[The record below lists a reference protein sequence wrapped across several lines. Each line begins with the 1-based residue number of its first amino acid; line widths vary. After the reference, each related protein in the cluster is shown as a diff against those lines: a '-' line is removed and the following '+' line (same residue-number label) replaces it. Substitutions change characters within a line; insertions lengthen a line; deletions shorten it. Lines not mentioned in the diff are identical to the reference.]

1 MKANFDKSLALVL
14 VHEGGYVN
22 HPKDPGGATNRG
34 VTQAVYDAY
43 RKTRGKAGQSV
54 KFITDEEVNAI
65 YKFQYWDRVQ
75 GDLLPAGLDY
85 AVFDFAVNS
94 GVGRASKYLQAVP
107 DIRQGQDKTCNRC
120 AQACFGDGIVK
131 LPTEEARN
139 WFYAFLW
146 PAEGVASAVILIW
159 MITLIRWDWPAG
171 TEEQRLTILGN
182 IAYGMVGMMALV
194 SLGLTMRNAIKN
206 LKLQAG
212 GMSAEA
218 EAGDGK

>member
-94 GVGRASKYLQAVP
+94 GVGRASKYLQAV
-107 DIRQGQDKTCNRC
+107 
-120 AQACFGDGIVK
+120 
-131 LPTEEARN
+131 L
-139 WFYAFLW
+139 
-146 PAEGVASAVILIW
+146 GVAQDGQIGARTLAA
-159 MITLIRWDWPAG
+159 ITNP
-171 TEEQRLTILGN
+171 
-182 IAYGMVGMMALV
+182 
-194 SLGLTMRNAIKN
+194 SNAINALCDRRMSFLRN
-206 LKLQAG
+206 LRTFLTF
-212 GMSAEA
+212 
-218 EAGDGK
+218 GKGWTRRVTDVRKHALDMAS

>member
-1 MKANFDKSLALVL
+1 MKSNFEKSLEYVL
-14 VHEGGYVN
+14 QHEGGWVH

-94 GVGRASKYLQAVP
+94 GVGRASKYLQAV
-107 DIRQGQDKTCNRC
+107 
-120 AQACFGDGIVK
+120 
-131 LPTEEARN
+131 L
-139 WFYAFLW
+139 
-146 PAEGVASAVILIW
+146 GVAQDGQIGARTLAA
-159 MITLIRWDWPAG
+159 ITNP
-171 TEEQRLTILGN
+171 
-182 IAYGMVGMMALV
+182 V
-194 SLGLTMRNAIKN
+194 NAINALCDRRMSFLRN
-206 LKLQAG
+206 LRTFLTF
-212 GMSAEA
+212 
-218 EAGDGK
+218 GKGWTRRVQDVRAHALEMAS